1 MANAVMACMRNE
13 AMFVSEW
20 VAYHLAIGFDQVF
33 VCTNNCTD
41 GTDAILDHL
50 ARLAPVYHIRNDDL
64 GGLAPQRAG
73 VLKVLAHPALA
84 AAEWLLHIDAD
95 EFLNIH
101 HGNGQVSDL
110 LAHIDGFD
118 AAAFTWRLF
127 GDSHITAWEGGLVT
141 ERQTLCEARQYD
153 FSAMHKTMFRPE
165 MFASGIDHMPKDP
178 RSPQVSLCNARGREL
193 NPRALHDP
201 RSSDHRMAFGQ
212 EINRRRHFGWEGAV
226 INHYAVRTQDLF
238 LLKNVR
244 GDGIGSSFTNRYHL
258 HSRWHRAANRNEV
271 QDISIQRHLGQVRE
285 ILRDFRRN
293 RSVIAAELAA
303 EEAVARM
310 RARYLTP
317 QNMAQWTNWAGAQ
330 RLALKQVA

>member
-50 ARLAPVYHIRNDDL
+50 ARLAPVYHIRNDGL

-141 ERQTLCEARQYD
+141 ERQTLCEARRNMI
-153 FSAMHKTMFRPE
+153 FRRCTKPCSAPRCLPRVLITCPKT
-165 MFASGIDHMPKDP
+165 
-178 RSPQVSLCNARGREL
+178 
-193 NPRALHDP
+193 
-201 RSSDHRMAFGQ
+201 
-212 EINRRRHFGWEGAV
+212 
-226 INHYAVRTQDLF
+226 
-238 LLKNVR
+238 
-244 GDGIGSSFTNRYHL
+244 
-258 HSRWHRAANRNEV
+258 RAA
-271 QDISIQRHLGQVRE
+271 
-285 ILRDFRRN
+285 RRFPCAM
-293 RSVIAAELAA
+293 RGVAAS
-303 EEAVARM
+303 
-310 RARYLTP
+310 
-317 QNMAQWTNWAGAQ
+317 
-330 RLALKQVA
+330 